1 MPNPDQNKVPF
12 DGLPVGEPFSAPLY
26 IMAKPVGAACNL
38 ACDYCYYLDKKHLY
52 PDAGKMFMSDAT
64 LERYIKAYIE
74 AQTTPHVEFV
84 WHGGEAT
91 MRNLEFFRKAMALQ
105 RQYAAGREI
114 SNCLQTNGTLLTSEW
129 CRFLRENQWL
139 VGISIDGPQM
149 FHDEYRHTVSGKPT
163 FMNVMRGINLL
174 RQHHVEWNAMA
185 VINDYNAD
193 HPIEFYR
200 FFKNIGCRYIQF
212 TPSVERVKADGRL
225 ASPLDIEGSV
235 TSMSVSPGQW
245 GEFLCAVFDEW
256 VENDVGSIFVQLF
269 DATLANWVGVRPG
282 VCTMD
287 ANCGHAAVME
297 HNGDVYSCDHF
308 VFPQYLLGNIHR
320 DSVINM
326 MGSKRQLDFG
336 MAKSNSLPGQCRSC
350 RWLFACHGECPKNR
364 FATTADGERG
374 LNYLCDGYRRFF
386 SHAAPYMEFMKCELE
401 NGRPPA
407 NVMRAVSLK
416 PGSR

>member
-1 MPNPDQNKVPF
+1 
-12 DGLPVGEPFSAPLY
+12 
-26 IMAKPVGAACNL
+26 
-38 ACDYCYYLDKKHLY
+38 
-52 PDAGKMFMSDAT
+52 MSDAT

-200 FFKNIGCRYIQF
+200 FFQKHRM
-212 TPSVERVKADGRL
+212 
-225 ASPLDIEGSV
+225 PLH
-235 TSMSVSPGQW
+235 P
-245 GEFLCAVFDEW
+245 
-256 VENDVGSIFVQLF
+256 
-269 DATLANWVGVRPG
+269 
-282 VCTMD
+282 
-287 ANCGHAAVME
+287 
-297 HNGDVYSCDHF
+297 
-308 VFPQYLLGNIHR
+308 IHT
-320 DSVINM
+320 D
-326 MGSKRQLDFG
+326 
-336 MAKSNSLPGQCRSC
+336 C
-350 RWLFACHGECPKNR
+350 
-364 FATTADGERG
+364 
-374 LNYLCDGYRRFF
+374 
-386 SHAAPYMEFMKCELE
+386 
-401 NGRPPA
+401 
-407 NVMRAVSLK
+407 
-416 PGSR
+416 